1 MDMPAAR
8 LQQRFIRNIAYQ
20 SMFERIPRGGPALD
34 DANDL
39 VPLEGLDCRIQ
50 FCLSY
55 GSDSKQQGVR
65 KVPPDRR
72 PDLRHLLGGA
82 KPAEPTPR
90 RHMPARVARRVSE

>member
-20 SMFERIPRGGPALD
+20 SMFESIPRGGPALD

-39 VPLEGLDCRIQ
+39 VPLEVLDCRIQ
-50 FCLSY
+50 FYLSY
-55 GSDSKQQGVR
+55 GSDSKQQGVG

-82 KPAEPTPR
+82 EPVEPSHQR
-90 RHMPARVARRVSE
+90 RMQACGDRRGR